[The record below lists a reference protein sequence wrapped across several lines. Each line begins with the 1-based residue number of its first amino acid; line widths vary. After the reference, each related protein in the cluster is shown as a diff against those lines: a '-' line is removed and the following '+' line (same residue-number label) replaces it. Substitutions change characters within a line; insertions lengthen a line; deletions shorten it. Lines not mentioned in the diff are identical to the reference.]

1 MLKVL
6 RETVQDPR
14 VMKYRGTFD
23 DSGIQKSAFADLIVA
38 ATVSTGCDET
48 QVATNYPN
56 VHQLCMGSHITGVST
71 TRRR

>member
-14 VMKYRGTFD
+14 VMTYRGTFD

-38 ATVSTGCDET
+38 ATVSTGRACDET
-48 QVATNYPN
+48 QVATN
-56 VHQLCMGSHITGVST
+56 
-71 TRRR
+71 

>member
-14 VMKYRGTFD
+14 VMTYRGTFD

-38 ATVSTGCDET
+38 ATVSTGRG
-48 QVATNYPN
+48 
-56 VHQLCMGSHITGVST
+56 M
-71 TRRR
+71 R